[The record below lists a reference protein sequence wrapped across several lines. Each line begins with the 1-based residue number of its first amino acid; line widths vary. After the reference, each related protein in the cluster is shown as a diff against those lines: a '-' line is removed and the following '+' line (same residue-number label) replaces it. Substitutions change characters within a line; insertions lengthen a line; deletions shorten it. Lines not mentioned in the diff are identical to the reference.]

1 MIRWIVVA
9 AMAAT
14 AVAAQEAAPASQ
26 ERPKKPAAQKERP
39 SPAAAE
45 KRLALPKDAVETAP
59 FTWRWTDQEGK
70 RWVYRQTPFG
80 LVRYEDQERED
91 AAEAAP
97 DGRPQLEAYEEGERV
112 RFERLTPFGKQR
124 WYRVKSELE
133 GEEREAWLRSRK
145 TPETRP
151 SSEKPEK
158 Q

>member
-9 AMAAT
+9 AVAAT
-14 AVAAQEAAPASQ
+14 ALAAQEAAPASK
-26 ERPKKPAAQKERP
+26 ERPKKAAAQQARP
-39 SPAAAE
+39 SPAAD
-45 KRLALPKDAVETAP
+45 KRLALPKGAVETAP

-80 LVRYEDQERED
+80 LVRFEEQDAD
-91 AAEAAP
+91 KAAEAAP
-97 DGRPQLEAYEEGERV
+97 EGRPPLEAYEEGERV

-124 WYRVKSELE
+124 WYRMKSELE

-145 TPETRP
+145 APENQP

>member
-9 AMAAT
+9 AVAAS
-14 AVAAQEAAPASQ
+14 AVAAQEAAPASK
-26 ERPKKPAAQKERP
+26 ERPRKPAAQKERP
-39 SPAAAE
+39 SPAAD
-45 KRLALPKDAVETAP
+45 KRLALPKDAIETAP
-59 FTWRWTDQEGK
+59 FTWRWTDKEGK

-80 LVRYEDQERED
+80 LVRFEERDAEL

-97 DGRPQLEAYEEGERV
+97 EGRPPLEAYEEGERV

-124 WYRVKSELE
+124 WYRSKSELE

-145 TPETRP
+145 AGESQP
-151 SSEKPEK
+151 SNEKPEK